1 MGVVLQNKNAEFKFC
16 APLTSFDWNEFNPK
30 YASKRASEQTAEP

>member
-30 YASKRASEQTAEP
+30 YAGKLPNHEWEPD